1 MIAAAARH
9 LEAAAQEFLVIKR
22 RQGLGARLSEPG
34 AASFRMNAN
43 AASRRAQTNATAH
56 AK

>member
-22 RQGLGARLSEPG
+22 GKVWVLACQSPVPHLSV
-34 AASFRMNAN
+34 
-43 AASRRAQTNATAH
+43 
-56 AK
+56 